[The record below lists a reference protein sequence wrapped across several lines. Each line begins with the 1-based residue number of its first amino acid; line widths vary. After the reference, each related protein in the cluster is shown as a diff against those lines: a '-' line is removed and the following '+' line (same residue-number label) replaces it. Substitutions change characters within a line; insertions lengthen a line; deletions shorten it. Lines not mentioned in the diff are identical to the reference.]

1 MPVIRD
7 LLARLLSNAETV
19 LLVVTVTTLTAG
31 ALAWVFDSRPSAEAL
46 WAAGAIVAVIPAA
59 WWVIDALR
67 RGRVG
72 VDVIAVLSL
81 LGTLWIDE
89 YLAGALIAVM
99 LATGR
104 TLDAAANRRA
114 TRDLRS
120 LRDHVPGTAQR
131 EHDGQL
137 ETVKL
142 DEIGPGDLIL
152 VGPGSVVPTD
162 GWIVGEPALLDE
174 SALTGEA
181 NVVERPVSD
190 AVRSGAVN
198 AGGACRIEASR
209 DAQSSTYAGIVRLA
223 QDAAAESAPVVRLA
237 DRVAGW
243 FLPATLII
251 SGSAWAISDSFPRAV
266 AVLVVATPCPLLL
279 AAPVAIV
286 SGLSRASRIGVIV
299 RSGGALEKLG
309 SAHTL
314 VIDKT
319 GTLTSGRP
327 TQSDVVCG
335 DSYDSATLL
344 RLAAS
349 ADQVSSHILAEAI
362 VRSARSRGLS
372 LSTPEMV
379 TERPGYGVV
388 ATVDGRIV
396 TVGRIDGTVDRPEW
410 VAAVE
415 NRARLDGAVIAWVSI
430 DGTLSGAI
438 LLLDPIRTDA
448 PWTIRRLRSAGI
460 RKIVML
466 TGDRPEPAVEVGSA
480 LGLDCVHAEQEPD
493 DKVAR
498 VREESAQA
506 VTLMVGD
513 GINDAPALAAA
524 SVGIAMGARGATAS
538 SEAADVVLTTD
549 RLSRVAD
556 AMDIARRSRRIALQS
571 AILGTTLSLA
581 AMIFAAFGFLIPAV
595 GALLQELID
604 VAVILNALRALNGGR
619 STAPVLD
626 PPLLTM
632 LRGFSSD
639 HRKMRDELEV
649 IRVTAEA
656 VVSGDRTSALRRLHE
671 TDRFLQDVIL
681 PHERSEG
688 ANLYP
693 MLERSIG
700 GADSIATMAGAH
712 AEIERLSRRL
722 GYHVRTAD
730 LNGEVEAEQVQD
742 LLACLYGLY
751 AVLRLH
757 FRQEEQSYF
766 VLADEPETEDEDARG

>member
-1 MPVIRD
+1 MPLIRD
-7 LLARLLSNAETV
+7 LLRRFVSNAESI
-19 LLVVTVTTLTAG
+19 LLAVTVTALTAG
-31 ALAWVFDSRPSAEAL
+31 ALAWLLDRDSTAATL
-46 WAAGAIVAVIPAA
+46 WAAATIVALMPAT
-59 WWVIDALR
+59 WWVVDGLR

-72 VDVIAVLSL
+72 VDVIAILSL
-81 LGTLWIDE
+81 LGTLRIGE

-114 TRDLRS
+114 TRDLRF
-120 LRDHVPGTAQR
+120 LREHVPGTAQR
-131 EHDGQL
+131 DRDGQL
-137 ETVKL
+137 ETVTL
-142 DEIGPGDLIL
+142 DEIGPGDLIF
-152 VGPGSVVPTD
+152 VGPGTVVPID
-162 GWIVGEPALLDE
+162 GWVVGESAVLDE
-174 SALTGEA
+174 SALTGEST
-181 NVVERPVSD
+181 VVERPVGD

-209 DAQSSTYAGIVRLA
+209 DAESSTYAGIVRLT
-223 QDAAAESAPVVRLA
+223 QEAAAETAPVVRLA
-237 DRVAGW
+237 DRVAAW
-243 FLPATLII
+243 FLPATLIVA
-251 SGSAWAISDSFPRAV
+251 GSAWALSDSLTRAV

-309 SAHTL
+309 SAQTL

-319 GTLTSGRP
+319 GTLTTGRP

-335 DSYDSATLL
+335 GGDDSATIL

-362 VRSARSRGLS
+362 VRSARARGLS

-388 ATVDGRIV
+388 ATVDGHTV
-396 TVGRIDGTVDRPEW
+396 TVGRIDRSVARPEW
-410 VAAVE
+410 VASVE
-415 NRARLDGAVIAWVSI
+415 NRARLDGAVIAWVGI
-430 DGTLSGAI
+430 DGILSGAI
-438 LLLDPIRTDA
+438 LLVDPMRMDA

-466 TGDRPEPAVEVGSA
+466 TGDRPEPAVEVGCA
-480 LGLDCVHAEQEPD
+480 LGLDSVQAEQEPD

-506 VTLMVGD
+506 VTMMVGD

-524 SVGIAMGARGATAS
+524 SVGVAMGARGASAS

-571 AILGTTLSLA
+571 AILGTALSLV

-604 VAVILNALRALNGGR
+604 VAVILNALRAVNGGK
-619 STAPVLD
+619 STVPALD
-626 PPLLTM
+626 PTLLTM
-632 LRGFSSD
+632 LRGFSAD
-639 HRKMRDELEV
+639 HRKMRDELEI
-649 IRVTAEA
+649 IRLTAEA
-656 VVSGDRTSALRRLHE
+656 VASGNRVSALRRLHE
-671 TDRFLQDVIL
+671 TDRFLQEVIL
-681 PHERSEG
+681 PHERTEG

-693 MLERSIG
+693 ALEHSLG

-712 AEIERLSRRL
+712 AEIERLCRRL
-722 GYHVRTAD
+722 EHHVRTAD
-730 LNGEVEAEQVQD
+730 RNGGVEAEQVQD

-751 AVLRLH
+751 AVLTLH

-766 VLADEPETEDEDARG
+766 VLADQSETEGVDSRE

>member
-1 MPVIRD
+1 MPLIRD
-7 LLARLLSNAETV
+7 LLRRIVSNAESI
-19 LLVVTVTTLTAG
+19 LLAVTVTSLTAG
-31 ALAWVFDSRPSAEAL
+31 ALAWLLDRDSEAAAP
-46 WAAGAIVAVIPAA
+46 WAAGTIVALIPAT
-59 WWVIDALR
+59 WWVVGGLR

-72 VDVIAVLSL
+72 VDVIAILSL
-81 LGTLWIDE
+81 LGTIWIGE

-120 LRDHVPGTAQR
+120 LREHVPGTAQR
-131 EHDGQL
+131 DRDGQL
-137 ETVKL
+137 ETVAL
-142 DEIGPGDLIL
+142 DEIGPGDLIF

-162 GWIVGEPALLDE
+162 GWVVGGSAVLDE
-174 SALTGEA
+174 SALSGEST
-181 NVVERPVSD
+181 VVERPVGD

-209 DAQSSTYAGIVRLA
+209 DAESSTYAGIVRLA
-223 QDAAAESAPVVRLA
+223 QEAAAESAPVVRLA
-237 DRVAGW
+237 DRVAAW
-243 FLPATLII
+243 FLPATLIVA
-251 SGSAWAISDSFPRAV
+251 GSAWALSDSLTRAV

-309 SAHTL
+309 SAQTL

-319 GTLTSGRP
+319 GTLTTGRP

-335 DSYDSATLL
+335 GGEDSATIL

-362 VRSARSRGLS
+362 VRSARARGLS

-396 TVGRIDGTVDRPEW
+396 TVGRIDRTVARPEW
-410 VAAVE
+410 VASVE

-430 DGTLSGAI
+430 DGILSGAI
-438 LLLDPIRTDA
+438 LLVDPMRTDA

-466 TGDRPEPAVEVGSA
+466 TGDRPEPAVEVGCA
-480 LGLDCVHAEQEPD
+480 LGLDSVQAEQEPD

-506 VTLMVGD
+506 VTMMVGD

-524 SVGIAMGARGATAS
+524 SVGVAMGARGASAS

-571 AILGTTLSLA
+571 AILGTALSLV

-604 VAVILNALRALNGGR
+604 VAVILNALRALNGGK
-619 STAPVLD
+619 STVPALD
-626 PPLLTM
+626 PRLLTM
-632 LRGFSSD
+632 LRGFSAD
-639 HRKMRDELEV
+639 HRKMRDELEI
-649 IRVTAEA
+649 IRITAET
-656 VVSGDRTSALRRLHE
+656 VVSGNRASALRRLHE
-671 TDRFLQDVIL
+671 TDRFLQEVIL
-681 PHERSEG
+681 PHERMEG
-688 ANLYP
+688 VNLYP
-693 MLERSIG
+693 ALEHSLG

-712 AEIERLSRRL
+712 AEIERLCRRL
-722 GYHVRTAD
+722 EHHVRTAD
-730 LNGEVEAEQVQD
+730 RNGGVEAEQVQD

-751 AVLRLH
+751 AVLTLH

-766 VLADEPETEDEDARG
+766 VLADQSETEGVDSRE